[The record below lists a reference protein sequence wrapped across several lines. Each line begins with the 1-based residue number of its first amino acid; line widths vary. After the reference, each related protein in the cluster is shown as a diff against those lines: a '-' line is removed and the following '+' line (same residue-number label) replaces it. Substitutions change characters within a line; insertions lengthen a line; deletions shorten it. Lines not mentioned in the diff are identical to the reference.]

1 MQVISSD
8 THVAEVFRR
17 ECFTYDP
24 LNPSFAIPQQSGAS
38 ANETRK
44 CVADEHYVPTVLAV
58 HGLDN
63 EVRQL
68 SSG

>member
-1 MQVISSD
+1 MISSD
-8 THVAEVFRR
+8 THVAGVFAR

-24 LNPSFAIPQQSGAS
+24 QNPNFAGTRQADVK
-38 ANETRK
+38 ANYESRK

-63 EVRQL
+63 EV
-68 SSG
+68 